1 MERFLN
7 NNQGRDTVTSTIPA
21 VCYDVCNNANIAAQ
35 SQGPIPALCDSSS
48 TFHNY
53 LEGCQKCIDQYAGE
67 DAAAGRQYIDDS
79 LAQYLNFCNASTAT
93 TAKSTSITSRLTSY
107 ETLPTIPTSWLTY
120 YETTEPITASN
131 LEMAGTTIAE
141 STVIYVLSS
150 ITSTKPAYFFHISV
164 QSLVASYI
172 PVDIFSDLAV
182 SAASAAS
189 VASVTGDATSLIYAA
204 LEDVSR
210 PPWFSA
216 AVPATYTAEMS
227 SLEAS
232 INELRA
238 TPISTSL
245 VSSASD
251 SAAAASSVKSSVDGT
266 SSTDSGS
273 KA

>member
-1 MERFLN
+1 
-7 NNQGRDTVTSTIPA
+7 
-21 VCYDVCNNANIAAQ
+21 
-35 SQGPIPALCDSSS
+35 
-48 TFHNY
+48 
-53 LEGCQKCIDQYAGE
+53 
-67 DAAAGRQYIDDS
+67 
-79 LAQYLNFCNASTAT
+79 
-93 TAKSTSITSRLTSY
+93 
-107 ETLPTIPTSWLTY
+107 
-120 YETTEPITASN
+120 
-131 LEMAGTTIAE
+131 MAGTTIAE

-251 SAAAASSVKSSVDGT
+251 SAAAAASVKSSVDGT
-266 SSTDSGS
+266 SSTGMPSIVPRFIFS
-273 KA
+273 C